1 MDEYRKQITTKWGE
15 LKAQIKSRPFLA
27 YLVGIPIEKY
37 RDYIIATPSNEEV
50 LRIEK
55 LIHKDRI
62 EKTLRIR
69 EGLQKITGYRETV
82 KVAKKLGISDTTLR
96 QIMTGKREA
105 SSYQSID
112 RIELFLQA
120 VSDFEPSLE
129 NSLSVFDFLTDE
141 ISDINKSFY
150 DIAEGL
156 KNCQMDLNYMAKN
169 KKLPFLYKGSFDSIR
184 YNPTDRLVRY
194 SVHLNETIEKLSD
207 LIDTYIEK
215 STEN

>member
-1 MDEYRKQITTKWGE
+1 MR
-15 LKAQIKSRPFLA
+15 LPC
-27 YLVGIPIEKY
+27 
-37 RDYIIATPSNEEV
+37 PSNEEV

-55 LIHKDRI
+55 LINKDRI

-82 KVAKKLGISDTTLR
+82 KIAKKLGISDTTLR

-141 ISDINKSFY
+141 IADINKSFY

-169 KKLPFLYKGSFDSIR
+169 KKLPFFYKGSFDSIR